1 MVQLM
6 RGVLLVLTLAA
17 ACVGCHLAACDVN
30 PEGHPTS
37 LTISPMELRV
47 GEEATASV
55 SLVSLGRTPRT
66 DTDELGAYFYVWPE
80 GVVDV
85 PYHVPFTAPGLAQTT
100 VRAIAPGQAWVRA
113 SYRRAYSAPVG
124 VRVLGQPSGGG

>member
-1 MVQLM
+1 MQLM
-6 RGVLLVLTLAA
+6 RGALLVLALGV
-17 ACVGCHLAACDVN
+17 ACSGCHLAACEVN

-55 SLVSLGRTPRT
+55 RLVSSDGSPRT
-66 DTDELGAYFYVWPE
+66 DIDELGAYFYVWPE
-80 GVVDV
+80 GIVDV

-100 VRAIAPGQAWVRA
+100 LRAIAPGEAWVRA
-113 SYRRAYSAPVG
+113 SYRRAYSAPAG